1 MKSEK
6 ARKYKPCKGIY
17 RDQVRIRPPVKKP
30 PAKGK

>member
-1 MKSEK
+1 MKDKKS
-6 ARKYKPCKGIY
+6 RKYEPNKGIY